1 MRGVFNN
8 VTPPNVS
15 NLFTY
20 SSKNIVIM
28 HDFLRLEISILSI
41 ENGPYEELLF
51 KNWCKNVE

>member
-1 MRGVFNN
+1 MHGVFNN
-8 VTPPNVS
+8 VTNVS